1 MFEFIET
8 VGAWTL
14 SIQKDN
20 IGICIKISTF
30 FFLLS
35 FHMLNLLGNC
45 SKLTS
50 NRNKKVFHTSN
61 LTLSGTN

>member
-20 IGICIKISTF
+20 IGIRIKISI

-35 FHMLNLLGNC
+35 FHMLNLFGNC

-50 NRNKKVFHTSN
+50 NRNKKVFHPQI
-61 LTLSGTN
+61 